1 MKKNLKKIFA
11 TAFAASLA
19 FVSVIGSK
27 PVTVKAD
34 SDYTAFLMY
43 CDENWGNGNWDST
56 YASTTVS
63 SEGGSY
69 TVTLNATDVGADGAT
84 AITGA
89 QVFCVDIT
97 GAQEGLSADGKTFA
111 LTDISVELDGQAIDV
126 DASKVVTG
134 DIEENGNYR
143 IEIYNPG
150 GGGATGTDSPIDAS
164 ALTFTNTI
172 AVNFSLDVVDAAASD
187 DTDGTS
193 AEVSTEQTA
202 FLMFCDENWG
212 NGNWDSTFASTTVSG
227 DGTYTVTLNA
237 TDVGADGA
245 TAIVGS
251 QVFCVDVYGLSA
263 SVTDA
268 SAISLDD
275 ISVELDGQ
283 AIDVDASKVVTGD
296 IEENGNYRIEIYNPG
311 GGGDTGTNA
320 PIDPAALTFTNT
332 ISVTFTLSGITYGAS
347 EASDADTTSDSAP
360 VASVDL
366 DGTYH
371 AYLGLQT
378 PAYSFR
384 NAYDDATYGY
394 GTDYFNQIT
403 GWVNNEAVTMDGTF
417 TDAEIAGNGTYTVSV
432 SGMNFDASEFDS
444 QDYMNLIF
452 LSTDIPNSGEIT
464 ISDIVLNVDGQ
475 TPSISPILSPDSV
488 DYVNMLI
495 QNIWNDDVATIGYY
509 SVPPTEMSITF
520 TVSGFNYDN
529 PDATGATEEVAEETV
544 DTGAADTGATTDTA
558 PAETESEQ
566 ATEAATESSS
576 GVSTG
581 VVVVIVIVVIVV
593 VAVAVGA
600 GVSASKKKKEN
611 Q

>member
-19 FVSVIGSK
+19 FVSVIGNK

-84 AITGA
+84 AIVGA

-97 GAQEGLSADGKTFA
+97 GAAEGLAADGKAFN

-126 DASKVVTG
+126 DASKVATG
-134 DIEENGNYR
+134 DIEEQGNYR

-150 GGGATGTDSPIDAS
+150 GGGVTGTDSPIDAS

-172 AVNFSLDVVDAAASD
+172 TVNFSLEVVDAAASD
-187 DTDGTS
+187 DS
-193 AEVSTEQTA
+193 SAAEVSTEQTA
-202 FLMFCDENWG
+202 FLMFTDNDWG
-212 NGNWDSTFASTTVSG
+212 FGNWDTTLESATTTVSG

-237 TDVGADGA
+237 TEVGGDGSTGA
-245 TAIVGS
+245 NGA
-251 QVFCVDVYGLSA
+251 QVFCVDVVGLGA
-263 SVTDA
+263 SVTDID
-268 SAISLDD
+268 AISVSDVSILA
-275 ISVELDGQ
+275 DG
-283 AIDVDASKVVTGD
+283 AEVALDASKLITGD
-296 IEENGNYRIEIYNPG
+296 IEENGNYRIEIYNAY
-311 GGGDTGTNA
+311 GDTA
-320 PIDPAALTFTNT
+320 ADSPIDQAAFTFANT
-332 ISVTFTLSGITYGAS
+332 LSVTFTLSGITYGAS
-347 EASDADTTSDSAP
+347 EAADTDADAAGSA
-360 VASVDL
+360 AGEVDL

-371 AYLGLQT
+371 AYLGFQT

-384 NAYDDATYGY
+384 NAYDDSTYGY
-394 GTDYFNQIT
+394 GTDYFNQVT
-403 GWVNNEAVTMDGTF
+403 GWVENEAVKMDGTF
-417 TDAEIAGNGTYTVSV
+417 TDVEIAGNGTYTVSV
-432 SGMNFDASEFDS
+432 SGLNFDASEFDG

-452 LSTDIPNSGEIT
+452 LSTDIPNTGAIT
-464 ISDIVLNVDGQ
+464 ISDIVLNVDGR

-495 QNIWNDDVATIGYY
+495 QNIWNDDVKTIGAYN
-509 SVPPTEMSITF
+509 VPPTEMSITF

-529 PDATGATEEVAEETV
+529 ASASGTAGDITTDSAPEVSSTEEATETSA
-544 DTGAADTGATTDTA
+544 
-558 PAETESEQ
+558 
-566 ATEAATESSS
+566 ESSS
-576 GVSTG
+576 GLSTG
-581 VVVVIVIVVIVV
+581 AIVAIVIIVIVV
-593 VAVAVGA
+593 VAAAVGI
-600 GVSASKKKKEN
+600 GVYSSKKKKAGQSEN
-611 Q
+611 EQK

>member
-19 FVSVIGSK
+19 FVSVIGNK

-97 GAQEGLSADGKTFA
+97 GATEGLAADGKAFN

-164 ALTFTNTI
+164 ALSFTSTI
-172 AVNFSLDVVDAAASD
+172 AVNFSLEVVDAASSSTEA
-187 DTDGTS
+187 
-193 AEVSTEQTA
+193 STEQTA
-202 FLMFCDENWG
+202 FLMFTDNDWAF
-212 NGNWDSTFASTTVSG
+212 GNWDTGLESATTTVSG

-237 TDVGADGA
+237 TEVGGDGSTGA
-245 TAIVGS
+245 NGA
-251 QVFCVDVYGLSA
+251 QVFCVDVVGLGA
-263 SVTDA
+263 SVTDIN
-268 SAISLDD
+268 AISVSDVSILA
-275 ISVELDGQ
+275 DG
-283 AIDVDASKVVTGD
+283 AEVALDASKLITGD
-296 IEENGNYRIEIYNPG
+296 IEENGNYRIEIYNAY
-311 GGGDTGTNA
+311 GDTA
-320 PIDPAALTFTNT
+320 ADSPIDQAAFTFANT
-332 ISVTFTLSGITYGAS
+332 LSVTFTLSGITYGEAA
-347 EASDADTTSDSAP
+347 ASDDGADADAAP
-360 VASVDL
+360 VADVDL
-366 DGTYH
+366 DGVYH
-371 AYLGLQT
+371 AYLGIQT

-384 NAYDDATYGY
+384 NAYDDETYGY

-403 GWVNNEAVTMDGTF
+403 GWVDNEAVKMDGTI
-417 TDAEIAGNGTYTVSV
+417 TDAEIAGNGTYTVSI

-452 LSTDIPNSGEIT
+452 LSTDIPNTGAIT

-488 DYVNMLI
+488 NYVNMLI
-495 QNIWNDDVATIGYY
+495 QNIWNDDVKTIGYY
-509 SVPPTEMSITF
+509 SVPPTEISITF

-529 PDATGATEEVAEETV
+529 ANAAGAEETV
-544 DTGAADTGATTDTA
+544 DTDSAPEVDTSAADT
-558 PAETESEQ
+558 
-566 ATEAATESSS
+566 EASTESSS
-576 GVSTG
+576 GLSTG
-581 VVVVIVIVVIVV
+581 AVVAIVIIVIVV
-593 VAVAVGA
+593 VAAAVGI
-600 GVSASKKKKEN
+600 GVYSSKKKKEGQSDN
-611 Q
+611 K